1 MEMFIIVV
9 VSLFLGFFQGR
20 KSKKRK
26 LISIIR
32 DKDDEIKELKDAIE
46 YLNNPTK
53 TFSNTKHS

>member
-26 LISIIR
+26 LISIIS
-32 DKDDEIKELKDAIE
+32 DKDDEI
-46 YLNNPTK
+46 
-53 TFSNTKHS
+53 